1 MCRAPDDCV
10 QYYYGSTQGYVQS
23 YGFGSG
29 QLLYSQNY
37 KACIRQEE
45 GYCGIDWHP
54 SSRTNPDS
62 FNMLSGDATGLLG
75 VNAIG
80 DCLDTYIN
88 IPDAFTYD
96 GTAANNLHKY
106 SELCGEA
113 WAAHGVATT
122 LGPLR
127 CESSHWHHTDWYF

>member
-1 MCRAPDDCV
+1 
-10 QYYYGSTQGYVQS
+10 
-23 YGFGSG
+23 
-29 QLLYSQNY
+29 
-37 KACIRQEE
+37 
-45 GYCGIDWHP
+45 
-54 SSRTNPDS
+54 
-62 FNMLSGDATGLLG
+62 MLSGDATGLLG

-113 WAAHGVATT
+113 WAADGVATT

-127 CESSHWHHTDWYF
+127 CESAHWCITPLVFLYLYHFQPTPHPSHSRSSPTTPHRRFW

>member
-1 MCRAPDDCV
+1 
-10 QYYYGSTQGYVQS
+10 
-23 YGFGSG
+23 
-29 QLLYSQNY
+29 
-37 KACIRQEE
+37 
-45 GYCGIDWHP
+45 
-54 SSRTNPDS
+54 
-62 FNMLSGDATGLLG
+62 MLSGDATGLLG

-113 WAAHGVATT
+113 WAADGVATT

-127 CESSHWHHTDWYF
+127 CESAHWYHATGISISLSLSAYTTPFSLEVFADDASPKVLVSAATTSASGFEMVYQQIPCGL